1 MILVLFELFTRSH
14 VLHKWNLIYIFFD
27 LSQILVYSRRTT
39 LLWERI
45 FAFVIND
52 FLTQTKDHPSYTRR
66 KGFSHFLS
74 VSVSHDAKFEFQFV
88 SSFFAAGLISPS
100 ACRWRQCREWGRW
113 PQIFRPRCWWSKV
126 GCSLLGGRQRWSY
139 LQLLWSRLLLKR
151 KFNIKDVLQFYW
163 MKYNF
168 WWSNI
173 RIQREEDI
181 KWYPQL
187 PFSATYLQ
195 HPVFAD
201 SEQNRRWLRDRWC
214 PWRSLRTDRAWWG
227 HQGPDWTPQIL
238 ELCW

>member
-1 MILVLFELFTRSH
+1 MP
-14 VLHKWNLIYIFFD
+14 
-27 LSQILVYSRRTT
+27 
-39 LLWERI
+39 WERI

-52 FLTQTKDHPSYTRR
+52 FLTQTKDQPSYTRR
-66 KGFSHFLS
+66 KESLQKMFFLIFSMFQCLMMQIFSLS
-74 VSVSHDAKFEFQFV
+74 LSQVSLP
-88 SSFFAAGLISPS
+88 GLISPS

-113 PQIFRPRCWWSKV
+113 PQIFRQHCWWSKV

-181 KWYPQL
+181 NDILNFLFRRHTFNTQSLLILSRIVDDRRIAGALGVLCVEIELDGDSRVQTGHLKYWNFVGNLILQL
-187 PFSATYLQ
+187 HLLSIIKF
-195 HPVFAD
+195 
-201 SEQNRRWLRDRWC
+201 
-214 PWRSLRTDRAWWG
+214 
-227 HQGPDWTPQIL
+227 HQKISWKTTIKT
-238 ELCW
+238 